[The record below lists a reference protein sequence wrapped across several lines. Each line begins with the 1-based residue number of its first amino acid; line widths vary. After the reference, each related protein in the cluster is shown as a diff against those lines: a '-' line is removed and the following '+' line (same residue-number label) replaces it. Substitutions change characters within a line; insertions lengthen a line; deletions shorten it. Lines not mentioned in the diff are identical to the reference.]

1 MTNLLSVYISLITL
15 LDYIL
20 RKLGTITYKIHIDPF
35 AKMGIMIIKLEIQNL
50 FSENSSSVI

>member
-1 MTNLLSVYISLITL
+1 MNKILFVFISLVTL